1 MSDNQ
6 IIYIVAAGSGVLA
19 LAAFVTLVVAPALSS
34 FRRAWERVAVVAL
47 SAYVFAALAG
57 AGIALGAW
65 IVIQWP
71 RWF

>member
-1 MSDNQ
+1 MSN
-6 IIYIVAAGSGVLA
+6 IHLTYLVGACCAVLA
-19 LAAFVTLVVAPALSS
+19 LAAFISLVVAPALTSY
-34 FRRAWERVAVVAL
+34 RRAWERVAVLVL

-57 AGIALGAW
+57 AGVLVGVW